1 MIISTSL
8 TLPLSLSL
16 FIVMALA
23 GGPVHAQEPN
33 PAALP
38 AQGESSDK
46 EANSGTTAEFE
57 IEIHPMDRMRTDMT
71 RQLALL
77 NKLSQIAQ
85 VLTALAN
92 HGPAVLTLLDDSLP
106 YEKRIHAVLERM
118 TPPPSAHTAPAPAP
132 VEIFDDSERRMELE
146 EIRYEIAAL
155 RMQIESAGMSEH
167 FGTMPAEP
175 VVADMAAPDWSL
187 SAGDVH
193 YFQLPDPALETS
205 GRVALVAGAETAELD
220 VHETVLFHGK
230 QITLREIASSE
241 DRVLLTFVEDGELTR
256 IRFD

>member
-1 MIISTSL
+1 MTHSIR
-8 TLPLSLSL
+8 LSLAL
-16 FIVMALA
+16 LIFLTLA
-23 GGPVHAQEPN
+23 GGPGHAQE
-33 PAALP
+33 
-38 AQGESSDK
+38 ESAETGVSD
-46 EANSGTTAEFE
+46 TPFE
-57 IEIHPMDRMRTDMT
+57 VPVHPMDRMRTDLT

-77 NKLSQIAQ
+77 NRLSQIAQ
-85 VLTALAN
+85 VLTALGN

-118 TPPPSAHTAPAPAP
+118 TPPSASTAPAPAP
-132 VEIFDDSERRMELE
+132 VEVFDDSERQMELE

-155 RMQIESAGMSEH
+155 RMQIESAGMSDH
-167 FGTMPAEP
+167 FETMPAEP
-175 VVADMAAPDWSL
+175 VAADIEATDWSL

-220 VHETVLFHGK
+220 VHDTVLFHGK
-230 QITLREIASSE
+230 QITLQEIVSRD

>member
-1 MIISTSL
+1 MTHSIRLSL
-8 TLPLSLSL
+8 TLIIFLT
-16 FIVMALA
+16 LA
-23 GGPVHAQEPN
+23 GGPGHAQE
-33 PAALP
+33 
-38 AQGESSDK
+38 ES
-46 EANSGTTAEFE
+46 AETDVNDVPFE
-57 IEIHPMDRMRTDMT
+57 VPVHPMDRMRTDLT

-77 NKLSQIAQ
+77 NRLSQIAQ
-85 VLTALAN
+85 VLTALSN
-92 HGPAVLTLLDDSLP
+92 HGPAVLTLLNDSLP

-118 TPPPSAHTAPAPAP
+118 TPPPSANSAPAPAP
-132 VEIFDDSERRMELE
+132 VEVFDDSERQMELE

-167 FGTMPAEP
+167 FGTMPAES
-175 VVADMAAPDWSL
+175 VAADIETADWNL

-220 VHETVLFHGK
+220 VHDTVLFHGK
-230 QITLREIASSE
+230 QITLQEIVSRD